1 VSAKAASAMHE
12 VHAVAPTAA
21 TPKRIMICIA
31 GILMIGAICTIGA
44 QCGSTLPATWLHV
57 ACLAVLSVAIQMLI
71 SESSLRFRMINEAL
85 YCLLA
90 ADKPHY

>member
-1 VSAKAASAMHE
+1 MHE

-31 GILMIGAICTIGA
+31 GILMIGAICSIDA
-44 QCGSTLPATWLHV
+44 QCGSSTSPATWLHV

-71 SESSLRFRMINEAL
+71 TEVQNR
-85 YCLLA
+85 
-90 ADKPHY
+90 K